1 MWPTC
6 AGGDTAPSAG
16 HWGPAPQQAWQG
28 KAPSLGPPA
37 PSRASWEGASSSG
50 TGFKPWHHV
59 AQHARAAQVAPTA
72 LKLLGLNPAEL
83 QGVQAEGTQPLP
95 GLSFGKCHHLLPA
108 LGSLP
113 AALPFAA
120 QAPMSAQAPRAALAP
135 RGGM

>member
-1 MWPTC
+1 M
-6 AGGDTAPSAG
+6 
-16 HWGPAPQQAWQG
+16 
-28 KAPSLGPPA
+28 
-37 PSRASWEGASSSG
+37 
-50 TGFKPWHHV
+50 